1 MSCSSNPV
9 NIKTTK
15 QICREDCSYSFDY
28 NANSSAIISNM
39 GDYLDIKVDGK
50 NTVKFNAIDVL
61 DLAWPAF
68 LCRNQLIPAQE
79 CI

>member
-50 NTVKFNAIDVL
+50 NTVKFNAEHSI
-61 DLAWPAF
+61 LAVTYRP
-68 LCRNQLIPAQE
+68 IE
-79 CI
+79 T

>member
-28 NANSSAIISNM
+28 NANSSAIISKI
-39 GDYLDIKVDGK
+39 GDY
-50 NTVKFNAIDVL
+50 
-61 DLAWPAF
+61 
-68 LCRNQLIPAQE
+68 
-79 CI
+79 